1 MRTTVD
7 IDSYLL
13 KRLRAEAHRRGLSF
27 KELLTT
33 IIRRGLAEPTATS
46 VARYRCPTYPL
57 GSTAVALNL
66 DKALALAAG
75 LEDEETARDLALR
88 K

>member
-7 IDSYLL
+7 LDPYLL
-13 KRLRAEAHRRGLSF
+13 KRLRAEARRQGVPFRQVLTTMLRRGLD
-27 KELLTT
+27 
-33 IIRRGLAEPTATS
+33 EPAGPRS
-46 VARYRCPTYPL
+46 RYRCPTHSMGVP
-57 GSTAVALNL
+57 VRALNL

-75 LEDEETARDLALR
+75 LEDEEAARKLALR